1 MRKNK
6 LKKLA
11 SLVLLALLLL
21 SSLLQPS
28 AAQAQT
34 DPIPGAVAYLQ
45 ANQQADGGITGFSG
59 TSDPDT
65 TARAV
70 LGLAANGLA
79 VDALLSADGLSP
91 LDYLQAQAASY
102 THDENGLLY
111 PGRAG
116 LWLAAMAVGAGIPA
130 QPGNLSL
137 LDELEATFHWS
148 TGDYST
154 AASGGY
160 ASGAASDL
168 SQAWALLGLSLAGQ
182 PVPVEAAGYLLGTQA
197 PDGSWGSMDPDTTAL
212 AVIALLAT
220 GHTQPTDPAVTNALI
235 FFHRTQL
242 ANGGWRP
249 SWDTDPLNADS
260 TAWILQALYAAGEDL
275 STWAATE
282 GDPLSALAGLQ
293 KPDGSLG
300 GTYANTYST
309 AEALLGL
316 AGRPLMEAALP
327 LQPNRAGVV
336 VQFAEGR
343 VATACVRFP
352 EASLTGYDLLVR
364 SGLLVTSLTDPSLG
378 TAVCGIE
385 NTGCPVEDCF
395 CAMPAYWSYWEQG
408 PSGWEYAVT
417 GAAQTQVTYGSVNAW
432 SWGEGV
438 APPPYSF
445 QNLCP
450 YGNAPVGLEEDVVT
464 AIPAVEPP
472 AVTATL
478 EPEPSATTPPTLA
491 PTVADEAL
499 PTITPADGVSDEA
512 DKPASG
518 AGLLFFAVLM
528 LGLGIG
534 LSIVRK
540 RRRPR

>member
-1 MRKNK
+1 MRKNP
-6 LKKLA
+6 LNNLA
-11 SLVLLALLLL
+11 SLSMLSLLLL
-21 SSLLQPS
+21 SSLLQPT
-28 AAQAQT
+28 AAWAQT

-59 TSDPDT
+59 TSDADT

-79 VDALLSADGLSP
+79 VDALRSADGLSP
-91 LDYLQAQAASY
+91 LDYLQAQSVSY

-116 LWLAAMAVGAGIPA
+116 LLLAALAVGGGVPA
-130 QPGNLSL
+130 QPGNLPL
-137 LDELEATFHWS
+137 LTELEASFHWS
-148 TGDYST
+148 TGEYST

-160 ASGAASDL
+160 SSGAASDL
-168 SQAWALLGLSLAGQ
+168 SQAWALLGLSLASQ

-212 AVIALLAT
+212 AVIALLAS

-249 SWDTDPLNADS
+249 GWDTDPLNADS

-293 KPDGSLG
+293 KPDGSIG

-316 AGRPLMEAALP
+316 SGRPLMEAALP
-327 LQPNRAGVV
+327 LQPNRAGLV
-336 VQFAEGR
+336 VQFAEGQ
-343 VATACVRFP
+343 VATACVRFS

-385 NTGCPVEDCF
+385 NTGCPADDCF
-395 CAMPAYWSYWEQG
+395 CAMPSYWAYWEQG
-408 PSGWEYAVT
+408 PSGWAYAVT
-417 GAAQTQVTYGSVNAW
+417 GAAQSQVVNGNVNAW
-432 SWGEGV
+432 SWGEGI
-438 APPPYSF
+438 ALPLYSF
-445 QNLCP
+445 QDICP
-450 YGNAPVGLEEDVVT
+450 YGDAPVGPDAVT
-464 AIPAVEPP
+464 AIP
-472 AVTATL
+472 TL
-478 EPEPSATTPPTLA
+478 EPLPATATVEPELLETTPPTLMPGVPDEVV
-491 PTVADEAL
+491 PTVA
-499 PTITPADGVSDEA
+499 PADGVIEQA
-512 DKPASG
+512 DKPASS
-518 AGLLFFAVLM
+518 AGLLFFGVLL
-528 LGLGIG
+528 LGLGVG
-534 LSIVRK
+534 LFFVRK
-540 RRRPR
+540 RRSPR

>member
-1 MRKNK
+1 MRLKN
-6 LKKLA
+6 LA
-11 SLVLLALLLL
+11 SLSLLTLLLL
-21 SSLLQPS
+21 SSLLQPTLT
-28 AAQAQT
+28 QAQT
-34 DPIPGAVAYLQ
+34 DPIPGALAYLQ

-79 VDALLSADGLSP
+79 VDALRSADGLSP

-116 LWLAAMAVGAGIPA
+116 LLLAALAVGAGVPA
-130 QPGNLSL
+130 QPGNLPL
-137 LDELEATFHWS
+137 LDELEASFHWS

-160 ASGAASDL
+160 SSGAASDL
-168 SQAWALLGLSLAGQ
+168 SQAWALLGLSLASQ
-182 PVPVEAAGYLLGTQA
+182 PVPAQAAGYLLATQA

-249 SWDTDPLNADS
+249 SWDTDPLNADT

-293 KPDGSLG
+293 KPDGSIG

-327 LQPNRAGVV
+327 LQPNRAGLV
-336 VQFAEGR
+336 VQFAEGQ
-343 VATACVRFP
+343 VATACVRFS

-378 TAVCGIE
+378 VAVCSIE
-385 NTGCPVEDCF
+385 NTGCPAEDCF
-395 CAMPAYWSYWEQG
+395 CAMPSYWTYWQTG
-408 PSGWEYAVT
+408 PSGWAYAVT
-417 GAAQTQVTYGSVNAW
+417 GAAQSQVVYGSVDAW
-432 SWGEGV
+432 SWGDGI
-438 APPPYSF
+438 APEPYSF
-445 QNLCP
+445 QDLCP
-450 YGNAPVGLEEDVVT
+450 YGDAPVGLDGAT
-464 AIPAVEPP
+464 ATPTVEPP
-472 AVTATL
+472 PATATV
-478 EPEPSATTPPTLA
+478 EPELLETTPPTLEPTA
-491 PTVADEAL
+491 PDEAL
-499 PTITPADGVSDEA
+499 PTITPADGVIDEA
-512 DKPASG
+512 DKPASNV
-518 AGLLFFAVLM
+518 GLLFFAVLM